1 VTQEFPQR
9 PSPGA
14 SLERAR
20 RLANVELHA
29 IALQR
34 RRLATKE
41 PEDECF
47 VMRWWTDLQFLIVAL
62 RRFRRSVEVA
72 AHIPA
77 IADDVRAAAAAF
89 DRAVPS
95 LALMRNIGE
104 HIDEYA
110 IDHPKRHVESVDRRQ
125 LEVGW
130 WDGTTFSWLQ
140 RPDGVTCELNVDT
153 ALRAAEQL
161 FEALPRTLE

>member
-1 VTQEFPQR
+1 MTQASTQP

-14 SLERAR
+14 ILERAR

-29 IALQR
+29 VALQR
-34 RRLATKE
+34 RRLATEE

-47 VMRWWTDLQFLIVAL
+47 IMRWWADLQFLIVAL

-72 AHIPA
+72 ASISA
-77 IADDVRAAAAAF
+77 IADDVRAAIAAF
-89 DRAVPS
+89 DRAVPN

-110 IDHPKRHVESVDRRQ
+110 INSSKRHVETVDRRQ
-125 LEVGW
+125 LEVGS
-130 WDGTTFSWLQ
+130 WDGTTFSWLE
-140 RPDGVTCELNVDT
+140 RPDGVACELNVDT

-161 FEALPRTLE
+161 FEVLPRTLK

>member
-1 VTQEFPQR
+1 MIDEVPQP

-20 RLANVELHA
+20 RLANVELHT

-34 RRLATKE
+34 RRLATEE
-41 PEDECF
+41 PEDERF
-47 VMRWWTDLQFLIVAL
+47 VMRWWADLQFLIVAL
-62 RRFRRSVEVA
+62 RRFRRSVEIA
-72 AHIPA
+72 ARIPA
-77 IADDVRAAAAAF
+77 IAADVTAAVAAF

-95 LALMRNIGE
+95 LTLMRNIGE
-104 HIDEYA
+104 HIDAYA
-110 IDHPKRHVESVDRRQ
+110 IDHPKRHVKTVDRRQ

-161 FEALPRTLE
+161 FQALPRTLR